1 MPVTVGCSA
10 SRRCTGQYGGTLL
23 SFTMNIAG
31 SRQGHA
37 SGPPGLP
44 GGPCS
49 PGPGPWVRPV
59 HRESVAAPTGP
70 EALLVYHR
78 PAGAVKD
85 LCLRLEEQA
94 PVGRLYD
101 LDVLSPGGEK
111 LSRPQ
116 ARRCLI
122 CGGPVTVC
130 SRSRAHGLA
139 AIQAKTEDILWSFAA
154 GHLAQLPVR
163 PWRTRCA

>member
-1 MPVTVGCSA
+1 
-10 SRRCTGQYGGTLL
+10 
-23 SFTMNIAG
+23 MNIAG
-31 SRQGHA
+31 PVKDTPLVRLA
-37 SGPPGLP
+37 FRAGLAALDRDL
-44 GGPCS
+44 GA
-49 PGPGPWVRPV
+49 PV

-116 ARRCLI
+116 SRRCLI
-122 CGGPVTVC
+122 CGGP
-130 SRSRAHGLA
+130 
-139 AIQAKTEDILWSFAA
+139 AA
-154 GHLAQLPVR
+154 GPTALPPSRPKQRISSGALPPVTWPNWPVR